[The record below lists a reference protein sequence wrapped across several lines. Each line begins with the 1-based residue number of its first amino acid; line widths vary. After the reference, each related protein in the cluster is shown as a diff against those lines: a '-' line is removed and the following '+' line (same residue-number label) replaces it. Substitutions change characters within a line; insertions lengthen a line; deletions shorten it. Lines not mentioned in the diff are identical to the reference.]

1 VITPQI
7 RRSALGNFP
16 LGTPFLIV
24 AAESSGFAQI
34 VAERGDPTVAWT
46 PLTTEPPPSATPHV
60 LLEGID
66 DLFDPVAYL
75 RELRTAMPD
84 ARIFALISNA
94 GHLTGL
100 GAFFA
105 GRPLAAGHPIS
116 HGEIGPLFADA
127 GWNVLAIKPLP
138 DDALPPA
145 DAAPVVVT
153 VGGIGLQCFTAD
165 ALERGRTAGFLVI
178 ADRA

>member
-1 VITPQI
+1 
-7 RRSALGNFP
+7 
-16 LGTPFLIV
+16 
-24 AAESSGFAQI
+24 
-34 VAERGDPTVAWT
+34 
-46 PLTTEPPPSATPHV
+46 V

-66 DLFDPVAYL
+66 DLFEPVAYL
-75 RELRTAMPD
+75 RGVRSAMPD

-116 HGEIGPLFADA
+116 HGEIGPPFAEA
-127 GWNVLAIKPLP
+127 GWNVLAIKPLA
-138 DDALPPA
+138 DEALPAP

>member
-1 VITPQI
+1 MITPQI
-7 RRSALGNFP
+7 RRSVLGNFP
-16 LGTPFLIV
+16 VGTPFLIV
-24 AAESSGFAQI
+24 AAEASGFAQI
-34 VAERGDPTVAWT
+34 AAERGDATVAWM
-46 PLTTEPPPSATPHV
+46 PLANEPPASNAPHL
-60 LLEGID
+60 LLEGLD

-75 RELRTAMPD
+75 RATRAALPE

-127 GWNVLAIKPLP
+127 GWNVLAVKPLP
-138 DDALPPA
+138 DDTLPTA

>member
-1 VITPQI
+1 MITARI
-7 RRSALGNFP
+7 RRSVLGNFP
-16 LGTPFLIV
+16 AGTPFLVV
-24 AAESSGFAQI
+24 AAEPSGFARI
-34 VAERGDPTVAWT
+34 VAERGDPAAVWQ
-46 PLTTEPPPSATPHV
+46 PLEALPPASKAPH
-60 LLEGID
+60 LMLEGID
-66 DLFDPVAYL
+66 DLSDPVAYL
-75 RELRTAMPD
+75 RDVRATMPD
-84 ARIFALISNA
+84 ARIFALIANA

-105 GRPLAAGHPIS
+105 GRPLAAGHPLS
-116 HGEIGPLFADA
+116 HGEIGPLFAAA

-138 DDALPPA
+138 DDALPLPA
-145 DAAPVVVT
+145 AAPVVVT